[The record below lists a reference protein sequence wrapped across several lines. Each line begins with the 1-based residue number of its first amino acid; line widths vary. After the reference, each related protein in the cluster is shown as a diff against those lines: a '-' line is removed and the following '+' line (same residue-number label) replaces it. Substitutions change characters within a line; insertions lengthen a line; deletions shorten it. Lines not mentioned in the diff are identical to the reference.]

1 MSAPPRLL
9 EKYRKEIVPAMMQKF
24 GFKNKLQVPHLEKI
38 VVNMGVGLGAHDIKP
53 LEEASKELAL
63 IAGQRPVITKARKSI
78 SNFKVRKGSSIGC
91 KVTLRASKMYE
102 FLDRLVN
109 VALPRIKDFRGL
121 SRNAFDANGNYS
133 LGITEQTIFPEVDID
148 KLKRLQG
155 MDVTLVTTASTYD
168 LAFELLKAFGFP
180 FR

>member
-1 MSAPPRLL
+1 MRVPPRLL

-78 SNFKVRKGSSIGC
+78 SNFKLRKGSSIGC

-102 FLDRLVN
+102 FLDRLLN

-121 SRNAFDANGNYS
+121 SRNAFDAKGNYS

-148 KLKRLQG
+148 KLKRPQG
-155 MDVTLVTTASTYD
+155 MDVTVVTTAGSYD
-168 LAFELLKAFGFP
+168 LASELLKAFGFP
-180 FR
+180 FH